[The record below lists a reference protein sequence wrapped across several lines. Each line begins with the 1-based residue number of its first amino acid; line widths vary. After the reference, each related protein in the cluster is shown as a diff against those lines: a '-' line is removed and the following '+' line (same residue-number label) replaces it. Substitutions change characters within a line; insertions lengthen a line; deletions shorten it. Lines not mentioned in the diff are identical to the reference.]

1 MTNSTAAATGR
12 ASARRSVDA
21 LDPKGKR
28 VFVRA
33 DFNVP
38 TDDAGA
44 ITDDRRIRGALPTIE
59 SLVSRGAAVVVAS
72 HFGRPAGTGFEA
84 GESLR
89 PVFERLRQLLA
100 GKAEVLFAGQVPTDD
115 AAKAAVAALK
125 PGQVLLLENLRF
137 EKGEKKGDPA
147 FASRLADLADIYVND
162 AFGCS
167 HRGDASMLALPKAM
181 RAQGKPCVAGMLL
194 EREIKFLSGVIE
206 KPVRPFVAIV
216 GGAKVSDKLA
226 ALRNLCQRVD
236 SILVGGAMA
245 YTFLKAGGTAVGRS
259 RVQDDMLE
267 EARSILAFARERG
280 CRIELPSDHVCADA
294 LAAGVATQIC
304 VGAIPDGLMG
314 LDIGPD
320 TVRRYSDRVAS
331 ASTILWNGP
340 VGAFET
346 APFDSGTSALAKAVS
361 AATAKGAISV
371 AGGGDTAAAVEHAGL
386 ASGFSHISTGGGAS
400 LEMLEG
406 KRFECIDALGG

>member
-1 MTNSTAAATGR
+1 MPHTIDQ
-12 ASARRSVDA
+12 VD
-21 LDPKGKR
+21 PRGKR
-28 VFVRA
+28 VFIRA

-38 TDDAGA
+38 QAEDGS
-44 ITDDRRIRGALPTIE
+44 ITDDRRVRLTVPTIE
-59 SLVSRGAAVVVAS
+59 SVLSRGGSVVLAS
-72 HFGRPAGTGFEA
+72 HLGRPEGKGFEA
-84 GESLR
+84 DGSLA
-89 PVFERLRQLLA
+89 PVAERLRGLSPHLKGLRMGGQLA
-100 GKAEVLFAGQVPTDD
+100 SDD
-115 AAKAAVAALK
+115 ASREAALALK
-125 PGQVLLLENLRF
+125 PGEALLLENLRF

-147 FASRLADLADIYVND
+147 FAARLADLADIYVND

-181 RAQGKPCVAGMLL
+181 HAQGKPCVAGMLL

-206 KPVRPFVAIV
+206 RPVRPFVAIV

-236 SILVGGAMA
+236 AILVGGAMA
-245 YTFLKAGGTAVGRS
+245 YTFLKASGTAVGRS
-259 RVQDDMLE
+259 RVQDDMLD
-267 EARSILAFARERG
+267 EARSILAFAHGRG
-280 CRIELPSDHVCADA
+280 CRIELPTDHVCADA
-294 LAAGVATQIC
+294 LAAGVATSVC
-304 VGAIPDGLMG
+304 VGAVPDGLMG

-320 TVRRYSDRVAS
+320 TVRRYSEQVAG
-331 ASTILWNGP
+331 AGTILWNGP

-346 APFDSGTSALAKAVS
+346 APFDAGTAALAKAVA
-361 AATAKGAISV
+361 AATARGAISV

-406 KRFECIDALGG
+406 KRFECIDALDA

>member
-1 MTNSTAAATGR
+1 MPHTIDQ
-12 ASARRSVDA
+12 VD
-21 LDPKGKR
+21 PRGKR
-28 VFVRA
+28 VFIRA

-38 TDDAGA
+38 QAEDGS
-44 ITDDRRIRGALPTIE
+44 ITDDRRVRLTVPTIE
-59 SLVSRGAAVVVAS
+59 SVLSRGGSVVLAS
-72 HFGRPAGTGFEA
+72 HLGRPEGKGFEA
-84 GESLR
+84 DGSLA
-89 PVFERLRQLLA
+89 PVAERLRELSPRLKGLRMGGQLA
-100 GKAEVLFAGQVPTDD
+100 SDD
-115 AAKAAVAALK
+115 ASRDAALALN
-125 PGQVLLLENLRF
+125 PGEALLLENLRF
-137 EKGEKKGDPA
+137 EKGEKKGDPS
-147 FASRLADLADIYVND
+147 FAARLADLADIYVND

-181 RAQGKPCVAGMLL
+181 HAQGKPCVAGLLL

-206 KPVRPFVAIV
+206 RPVRPFVAIV

-245 YTFLKAGGTAVGRS
+245 YTFLKAGGTSIGRS

-280 CRIELPSDHVCADA
+280 CRIELPTDHVCADA
-294 LAAGVATQIC
+294 LAAGVAVRVC
-304 VGAIPDGLMG
+304 VGAVPDGLMG

-320 TVRRYSDRVAS
+320 TVRRYSEQVAG
-331 ASTILWNGP
+331 AGTILWNGP

-346 APFDSGTSALAKAVS
+346 APFDAGTAALAKAVA
-361 AATAKGAISV
+361 AATARGAISV

-406 KRFECIDALGG
+406 KRFECIDALDA

>member
-1 MTNSTAAATGR
+1 MPHTIDQ
-12 ASARRSVDA
+12 VD
-21 LDPKGKR
+21 PRGKR
-28 VFVRA
+28 VFIRA

-38 TDDAGA
+38 QAEDGS
-44 ITDDRRIRGALPTIE
+44 ITDDRRVRLTVPTIE
-59 SLVSRGAAVVVAS
+59 SVLSRGGSVVLAS
-72 HFGRPAGTGFEA
+72 HLGRPEGTGFEA
-84 GESLR
+84 DGSLAPVAVRLRELSPRLKGLRMGGQLASDEASRAAALALQPGES
-89 PVFERLRQLLA
+89 
-100 GKAEVLFAGQVPTDD
+100 
-115 AAKAAVAALK
+115 
-125 PGQVLLLENLRF
+125 LLLENLRF

-147 FASRLADLADIYVND
+147 FAARLADLADIYVND

-181 RAQGKPCVAGMLL
+181 HAQGKPCVAGMLL

-206 KPVRPFVAIV
+206 RPVRPFVAIV

-226 ALRNLCQRVD
+226 ALRNLCVRVD
-236 SILVGGAMA
+236 TILVGGAMA
-245 YTFLKAGGTAVGRS
+245 YTFLKASGTSVGRS
-259 RVQDDMLE
+259 RVQDDMVD

-280 CRIELPSDHVCADA
+280 CRIELPTDHVCADA
-294 LAAGVATQIC
+294 LAPGVSTSVH

-320 TVRRYSDRVAS
+320 TVRRYSGQVA
-331 ASTILWNGP
+331 AAATILWNGP

-346 APFDSGTSALAKAVS
+346 VPFDAGTVALARAVAS
-361 AATAKGAISV
+361 ATAQGAISV

-406 KRFECIDALGG
+406 RRFECIDALDS

>member
-1 MTNSTAAATGR
+1 MPHTIDQ
-12 ASARRSVDA
+12 VD
-21 LDPKGKR
+21 PRGKR
-28 VFVRA
+28 VFIRA

-38 TDDAGA
+38 QAEDGS
-44 ITDDRRIRGALPTIE
+44 ITDDRRVRLTLPTIE
-59 SLVSRGAAVVVAS
+59 SVLLRGGSVVLAS
-72 HFGRPAGTGFEA
+72 HLGRPEGKGFEA
-84 GESLR
+84 DGSLA
-89 PVFERLRQLLA
+89 PVAERLRELSPRLGGLRMGGQLA
-100 GKAEVLFAGQVPTDD
+100 SDD
-115 AAKAAVAALK
+115 CSRSAALALK
-125 PGQVLLLENLRF
+125 PGETLLLENLRF

-147 FASRLADLADIYVND
+147 FAARLADLADVYVND

-167 HRGDASMLALPKAM
+167 HRGDASMLALPRAM
-181 RAQGKPCVAGMLL
+181 HAQGKPCVAGLLL

-206 KPVRPFVAIV
+206 KPTRPFVAIV

-245 YTFLKAGGTAVGRS
+245 YTFLKASGTPVGRS

-267 EARSILAFARERG
+267 EARSILAFACERG
-280 CRIELPSDHVCADA
+280 CRIELPTDHVCADA
-294 LAAGVATQIC
+294 LAAGVDTRVC
-304 VGAIPDGLMG
+304 VGSIPEGLMG

-320 TVRRYSDRVAS
+320 TVRRYAEHVGS

-346 APFDSGTSALAKAVS
+346 VPFDAGTTALARAVG

-371 AGGGDTAAAVEHAGL
+371 AGGGDTAAAVEHAGM
-386 ASGFSHISTGGGAS
+386 AAGFSHISTGGGAS

-406 KRFECIDALGG
+406 KRFECIDALDA

>member
-1 MTNSTAAATGR
+1 MPHTIDQ
-12 ASARRSVDA
+12 VD
-21 LDPKGKR
+21 PRGKR
-28 VFVRA
+28 VFIRA

-38 TDDAGA
+38 QAEDGS
-44 ITDDRRIRGALPTIE
+44 ITDDRRVRLTVPTIE
-59 SLVSRGAAVVVAS
+59 SVLSRGGSVVLAS
-72 HFGRPAGTGFEA
+72 HLGRPEGKGFEA
-84 GESLR
+84 DGSLA
-89 PVFERLRQLLA
+89 PVAERLRGLSPHLKGLRMGGQLA
-100 GKAEVLFAGQVPTDD
+100 SDEASRD
-115 AAKAAVAALK
+115 AALALK
-125 PGQVLLLENLRF
+125 PGEALLLENLRF

-181 RAQGKPCVAGMLL
+181 HAQGKPCVAGLLL

-206 KPVRPFVAIV
+206 RPVRPFVAIV

-236 SILVGGAMA
+236 AILVGGAMA
-245 YTFLKAGGTAVGRS
+245 YTFLKASGTAVGRS
-259 RVQDDMLE
+259 RVQDDMLD
-267 EARSILAFARERG
+267 EARSILAFAHGRG
-280 CRIELPSDHVCADA
+280 CRIELPTDHVCADA
-294 LAAGVATQIC
+294 LAAGVATRVC
-304 VGAIPDGLMG
+304 VGAVPDGLMG

-320 TVRRYSDRVAS
+320 TVRRYSEQVAG
-331 ASTILWNGP
+331 AGTILWNGP

-346 APFDSGTSALAKAVS
+346 APFDAGTAALAKAVA
-361 AATAKGAISV
+361 AATARGAISV

-406 KRFECIDALGG
+406 KRFECIDALDA

>member
-1 MTNSTAAATGR
+1 MPHTIDL
-12 ASARRSVDA
+12 VD
-21 LDPKGKR
+21 PRGKR
-28 VFVRA
+28 VFIRA

-38 TDDAGA
+38 QAEDGR
-44 ITDDRRIRGALPTIE
+44 ITDDRRVRLTVPTIE
-59 SLVSRGAAVVVAS
+59 SVLSRGGSVVLAS
-72 HFGRPAGTGFEA
+72 HLGRPEGTGFEA
-84 GESLR
+84 DGSLA
-89 PVFERLRQLLA
+89 PVAARLRELSPRLKGLRMGGQLA
-100 GKAEVLFAGQVPTDD
+100 SDD
-115 AAKAAVAALK
+115 ASRAAALALK
-125 PGQVLLLENLRF
+125 PGESLLLENLRF

-147 FASRLADLADIYVND
+147 FAARLADLADIYVND

-206 KPVRPFVAIV
+206 SPVRPFAAIV

-236 SILVGGAMA
+236 TILVGGAMA
-245 YTFLKAGGTAVGRS
+245 YTFLKASGVAVGRS
-259 RVQDDMLE
+259 RVQDDMLD
-267 EARSILAFARERG
+267 EARSILALARERG
-280 CRIELPSDHVCADA
+280 CRIELPTDHVCADA
-294 LAAGVATQIC
+294 LAAGVATRVC

-320 TVRRYSDRVAS
+320 TVRRYSELVAG

-346 APFDSGTSALAKAVS
+346 SPFDAGTVALGKAVA
-361 AATAKGAISV
+361 AATARGAISV

-406 KRFECIDALGG
+406 KRFECIDALDA